1 MIIRITNLEAKLIAF
16 GALVALKD
24 YGLYRY
30 GYHKGYLNGFDT
42 AQAITKVSRRCDD
55 KTVSNTFASFND
67 MLDDIE
73 EVMRRM
79 NEKKGD
85 NK

>member
-42 AQAITKVSRRCDD
+42 AQAISNATRKSDDKVS
-55 KTVSNTFASFND
+55 NPFASFSD
-67 MLDDIE
+67 MLDDIDD
-73 EVMRRM
+73 VLRRM

-85 NK
+85 KK

>member
-42 AQAITKVSRRCDD
+42 AQAISKVSRRSDD

-73 EVMRRM
+73 EIMRRM

>member
-42 AQAITKVSRRCDD
+42 AQAISKVSRTRDD
-55 KTVSNTFASFND
+55 KTVSNSFID

>member
-42 AQAITKVSRRCDD
+42 AQAISKVS
-55 KTVSNTFASFND
+55 KKSNNVVSNSFID

-85 NK
+85 KK

>member
-42 AQAITKVSRRCDD
+42 AQAIANTARKSDD
-55 KTVSNTFASFND
+55 KASNPFASFSD
-67 MLDDIE
+67 MLDDIDD
-73 EVMRRM
+73 VLRRM

>member
-42 AQAITKVSRRCDD
+42 AQAISKVTRKCDD
-55 KTVSNTFASFND
+55 NNKVVSNSFID

>member
-42 AQAITKVSRRCDD
+42 AQAIANSARKSDNKV
-55 KTVSNTFASFND
+55 VSNSFID

>member
-42 AQAITKVSRRCDD
+42 AQAISKVSRTCDD
-55 KTVSNTFASFND
+55 KVVSNSFID

>member
-42 AQAITKVSRRCDD
+42 AQAISKVTRKSDN
-55 KTVSNTFASFND
+55 KVVSNSFID

>member
-42 AQAITKVSRRCDD
+42 AQAISKVS
-55 KTVSNTFASFND
+55 KKSNNVVSNSFID

>member
-42 AQAITKVSRRCDD
+42 AQAISNATRKSDKV
-55 KTVSNTFASFND
+55 VSNSFID

>member
-42 AQAITKVSRRCDD
+42 AQAISKVS
-55 KTVSNTFASFND
+55 KKSNNVVSNSFID

-73 EVMRRM
+73 EVLRRM

>member
-42 AQAITKVSRRCDD
+42 AQAISKVSKKSDNV
-55 KTVSNTFASFND
+55 VSNSFID

-73 EVMRRM
+73 DAMRRM

-85 NK
+85 KK